1 MKKNKKNNSYFSGLC
16 FTIFQ
21 HSTIRQL
28 LRLKLPRSKSDLSEG
43 AQNVDSCWKGAE
55 NELLIKD
62 KIDSKVFPV
71 LNQYPTLFLIASCA
85 IP

>member
-43 AQNVDSCWKGAE
+43 AQNVNSCWKGAE

-62 KIDSKVFPV
+62 KIDSKVLKSF
-71 LNQYPTLFLIASCA
+71 QYPTPFLIASCV